1 KINLVAVPSVYG
13 QAQEISRFLKEN
25 NTDIT
30 EKFDNNAI
38 VLADEAFLF
47 PALGAIPE
55 EFQSINVTM
64 GYPVKNS
71 VVYGFM
77 LLLMNLI
84 KNQRRNKENQSV
96 AYHRFVTDVLN
107 HQLLG
112 NIAAEETRKYI
123 ADMRKYNLV
132 TVPLSDIKFSELHR
146 MIFDVPEHISQVSK
160 YL

>member
-1 KINLVAVPSVYG
+1 NEAGKFLRENLVQFPAPEDFKINSSGFTRPKKINLVAVPSVYG

-112 NIAAEETRKYI
+112 NIAAE
-123 ADMRKYNLV
+123 
-132 TVPLSDIKFSELHR
+132 
-146 MIFDVPEHISQVSK
+146 
-160 YL
+160 